1 MVEIVKGR
9 YGYRA
14 EDGTVQVAAKGKRLR
29 LQEFEEQRLV
39 SIGVAVS
46 VKDAEEPAE
55 AVVEARTEPAAEEV
69 KTAKKPKTRKGKK

>member
-14 EDGTVQVAAKGKRLR
+14 EDGTVQVATKGKRPR
-29 LQEFEEQRLV
+29 LQGTEEQRLV

-55 AVVEARTEPAAEEV
+55 AVVEAKTEPAAEEA
-69 KTAKKPKTRKGKK
+69 KPAKKPKTRKGKK